1 MTRPTSIRIVVA
13 GLLTLM
19 ACLLYLDRYAV
30 GIASE
35 SMRVDL
41 NMTQTQM
48 SWFLSA
54 FFWSYALCQV
64 PAGWLSDRFGPR
76 IMLTVYILGW
86 SLFTGLLGVT
96 TQVGMVLLLRFLCG
110 VTQAGAYPVCSGM
123 IRKWFPVERRGIAS
137 SIVSMGGRS
146 GAVLAPILT
155 AVLMTAFAAYAL
167 TYSAESQTDEGTATL
182 VKAFAGGWRPVLV
195 IYGLIGIVVAFAFAA
210 MSRDTPQQHPLCN
223 EAERRLIAGEDS
235 RHVSNRREG
244 ADGLDVSDH
253 AAIDDQTNVESN
265 PFAVSSALTA
275 VADNQSEGIAPADE
289 SPDNQR
295 FPLIPILT
303 SLSLWGNSL
312 TQFFTNIGWLFV
324 VTWLPRY
331 LGNVHGVPLK
341 EQALMTA
348 IPTIAGIAGMVLGGF
363 WTDVAGRRFGLKWG
377 RRLPIMATR
386 FMAAA
391 GYGMCLILGL
401 MFLPTA
407 ESRWLPWMIVLG
419 LSIATFSCDLGVPA
433 MWAYSQDV
441 GGKYT
446 ASVMGWAN
454 MHGNFGAAVAP
465 LMYNA
470 ILGETPE
477 LSEWNLLFGFCT
489 AVFALSGVTA
499 LVIDGTKPIANK
511 SRVS

>member
-1 MTRPTSIRIVVA
+1 MTRPSSIRIVVA

-76 IMLTVYILGW
+76 IMLTAYILGW

-123 IRKWFPVERRGIAS
+123 IRKWFPVERRGTAS
-137 SIVSMGGRS
+137 SIVAMGGRS

-155 AVLMTAFAAYAL
+155 AALMTAFAAFAL
-167 TYSAESQTDEGTATL
+167 TYSTESQTDEWTRTL

-195 IYGLIGIVVAFAFAA
+195 IYGLIGILVAFAFAA
-210 MSRDTPQQHPLCN
+210 LARNTPEKHPLCN
-223 EAERRLIAGEDS
+223 EAERNLIRGETSGHTFDK
-235 RHVSNRREG
+235 
-244 ADGLDVSDH
+244 
-253 AAIDDQTNVESN
+253 AAIVANETGDSGDLYS
-265 PFAVSSALTA
+265 
-275 VADNQSEGIAPADE
+275 ADNSPAVFPKAQAKDATTADAG
-289 SPDNQR
+289 SGDQR
-295 FPLIPILT
+295 FPLIPVLT

-331 LGNVHGVPLK
+331 LGQVHQVPLK

-348 IPTIAGIAGMVLGGF
+348 IPTIAGIVGMLGGGY
-363 WTDVAGRRFGLKWG
+363 WTDVAARRFGLKWG

-386 FMAAA
+386 FLAAA
-391 GYGMCLILGL
+391 GYGMCLMLGL
-401 MFLPTA
+401 MFLPNA
-407 ESRWLPWMIVLG
+407 DSRWLPWMIVAG

-454 MHGNFGAAVAP
+454 MHGNFGAALAP
-465 LMYNA
+465 LLYNA
-470 ILGETPE
+470 ILGETPS
-477 LSEWNLLFGFCT
+477 LGEWNRLFAFCT
-489 AVFALSGVTA
+489 GVFVLSGFTA

-511 SRVS
+511 PQSA

>member
-1 MTRPTSIRIVVA
+1 MTRPSYIRIAVA

-41 NMTQTQM
+41 KMTQTQM

-76 IMLTVYILGW
+76 VMLTAYILGW

-96 TQVGMVLLLRFLCG
+96 TQVGMVLFLRFLCG
-110 VTQAGAYPVCSGM
+110 ATQAGAYPVCSGM
-123 IRKWFPVERRGIAS
+123 LRHWFPAARRGAAS
-137 SIVSMGGRS
+137 SIVAMGGRS

-155 AVLMTAFAAYAL
+155 AALMAAF
-167 TYSAESQTDEGTATL
+167 S
-182 VKAFAGGWRPVLV
+182 GGWRPVLIV
-195 IYGLIGIVVAFAFAA
+195 YGLVGILVAFVFAWIC
-210 MSRDTPQQHPLCN
+210 RDTPRDHPLCN
-223 EAERRLIAGEDS
+223 DAERELISGDTPARAKGIAGSTGYALNDT
-235 RHVSNRREG
+235 
-244 ADGLDVSDH
+244 DVASS
-253 AAIDDQTNVESN
+253 ES
-265 PFAVSSALTA
+265 
-275 VADNQSEGIAPADE
+275 
-289 SPDNQR
+289 QR
-295 FPLIPILT
+295 FPLIPVLT
-303 SLSLWGNSL
+303 SISLWGNSL

-331 LGNVHGVPLK
+331 LGNVHQVPLQ

-348 IPTIAGIAGMVLGGF
+348 IPTVAGIAGMLCGGW
-363 WTDVAGRRFGLKWG
+363 WTDVAARRFGLKWG
-377 RRLPIMATR
+377 RRLPIVATR
-386 FMAAA
+386 FTAAC
-391 GYGMCLILGL
+391 GYGMCMTLGL
-401 MFLPTA
+401 FCMPDPD
-407 ESRWLPWMIVLG
+407 SRWLPWMIVAG

-446 ASVMGWAN
+446 ASIMGWAN

-465 LMYNA
+465 LLYNA
-470 ILGETPE
+470 ILGETPT
-477 LSEWNLLFGFCT
+477 LSQWNTLFAFCSG
-489 AVFALSGVTA
+489 VFALSGVTA
-499 LVIDGTKPIANK
+499 LVIDSTKSISSPRHHPA
-511 SRVS
+511 

>member
-1 MTRPTSIRIVVA
+1 MTRPSYIRIAVA

-41 NMTQTQM
+41 KMTQTQM

-76 IMLTVYILGW
+76 VMLTAYILGW

-96 TQVGMVLLLRFLCG
+96 TQVGMVLFLRFLCG
-110 VTQAGAYPVCSGM
+110 ATQAGAYPVCSGM
-123 IRKWFPVERRGIAS
+123 LRHWFPAARRGAAS
-137 SIVSMGGRS
+137 SIVAMGGRS

-155 AVLMTAFAAYAL
+155 AALMAAF
-167 TYSAESQTDEGTATL
+167 S
-182 VKAFAGGWRPVLV
+182 GGWRPVLIV
-195 IYGLIGIVVAFAFAA
+195 YGLVGILVAFVFAWIC
-210 MSRDTPQQHPLCN
+210 RDTPRDHPLCN
-223 EAERRLIAGEDS
+223 DAERELISGDTPA
-235 RHVSNRREG
+235 R
-244 ADGLDVSDH
+244 AK
-253 AAIDDQTNVESN
+253 
-265 PFAVSSALTA
+265 
-275 VADNQSEGIAPADE
+275 GIASSTGNALNDPDVASSE
-289 SPDNQR
+289 SQR
-295 FPLIPILT
+295 FPLIPVLT
-303 SLSLWGNSL
+303 SISLWGNSL

-331 LGNVHGVPLK
+331 LGNVHQVPLQ

-348 IPTIAGIAGMVLGGF
+348 IPTVAGIAGMLCGGW
-363 WTDVAGRRFGLKWG
+363 WTDVAARRFGLKWG
-377 RRLPIMATR
+377 RRLPIVATR
-386 FMAAA
+386 FTAAC
-391 GYGMCLILGL
+391 GYGMCMTLGL
-401 MFLPTA
+401 FCMPDPD
-407 ESRWLPWMIVLG
+407 SRWLPWMIVVG

-446 ASVMGWAN
+446 ASIMGWAN

-465 LMYNA
+465 LLYNA
-470 ILGETPE
+470 ILGETPT
-477 LSEWNLLFGFCT
+477 LSQWNTLFAFCSG
-489 AVFALSGVTA
+489 VFALSGVTA
-499 LVIDGTKPIANK
+499 LVIDSTKSISSPRHHPA
-511 SRVS
+511 

>member
-1 MTRPTSIRIVVA
+1 MTRPSSIRIAVA

-41 NMTQTQM
+41 RMTQTQM

-76 IMLTVYILGW
+76 VMLTAYILGW

-96 TQVGMVLLLRFLCG
+96 TQVGLVLLLRFLCG
-110 VTQAGAYPVCSGM
+110 ATQAGAYPVCSGM
-123 IRKWFPVERRGIAS
+123 LRHWFPASRRGAAS
-137 SIVSMGGRS
+137 SMVAMGGRS

-155 AVLMTAFAAYAL
+155 AALMAAF
-167 TYSAESQTDEGTATL
+167 
-182 VKAFAGGWRPVLV
+182 VGGWRPVLIV
-195 IYGLIGIVVAFAFAA
+195 YGLVGVVVAFVFAWIC
-210 MSRDTPQQHPLCN
+210 RDTPRDHPLCN
-223 EAERRLIAGEDS
+223 EAERELISGHTQNASGFPAVEADHRQS
-235 RHVSNRREG
+235 GMDESYGTENPYSSGVMEAARSTGSNRTSG
-244 ADGLDVSDH
+244 TDTT
-253 AAIDDQTNVESN
+253 DD
-265 PFAVSSALTA
+265 SSHET
-275 VADNQSEGIAPADE
+275 P
-289 SPDNQR
+289 R
-295 FPLIPILT
+295 FPIIPVLT

-331 LGNVHGVPLK
+331 LGNVHQVPLQ
-341 EQALMTA
+341 EQAMMTA
-348 IPTIAGIAGMVLGGF
+348 IPTVAGIAGMLCGGW
-363 WTDVAGRRFGLKWG
+363 WTDVAARRFGLKWG
-377 RRLPIMATR
+377 RRLPIVSTR
-386 FMAAA
+386 FMAAC
-391 GYGMCLILGL
+391 GYGMCLTLGL
-401 MFLPTA
+401 FCMPDP
-407 ESRWLPWMIVLG
+407 ESRWLPWMIVVG

-441 GGKYT
+441 GGRYT

-465 LMYNA
+465 LLYNA
-470 ILGETPE
+470 ILGETPS
-477 LSEWNLLFGFCT
+477 LTQWNSLFAFCT
-489 AVFALSGVTA
+489 LVFALSGVTA
-499 LVIDGTKPIANK
+499 MVIDSTKRIA
-511 SRVS
+511 R

>member
-1 MTRPTSIRIVVA
+1 MTRPSYIRIAVA

-41 NMTQTQM
+41 KMTQTQM

-76 IMLTVYILGW
+76 VMLTAYILGW

-96 TQVGMVLLLRFLCG
+96 TQVGMVLFLRFLCG
-110 VTQAGAYPVCSGM
+110 ATQAGAYPVCSGM
-123 IRKWFPVERRGIAS
+123 LRHWFPAARRGAAS
-137 SIVSMGGRS
+137 SIVAMGGRS

-155 AVLMTAFAAYAL
+155 AALMAAF
-167 TYSAESQTDEGTATL
+167 S
-182 VKAFAGGWRPVLV
+182 GGWRPVLIV
-195 IYGLIGIVVAFAFAA
+195 YGLVGILVAFVFAWIC
-210 MSRDTPQQHPLCN
+210 RDTPRDHPLCN
-223 EAERRLIAGEDS
+223 DAERELISGDTPA
-235 RHVSNRREG
+235 R
-244 ADGLDVSDH
+244 AK
-253 AAIDDQTNVESN
+253 
-265 PFAVSSALTA
+265 
-275 VADNQSEGIAPADE
+275 GIASSTGNALNDTDVASSE
-289 SPDNQR
+289 SQR
-295 FPLIPILT
+295 FPLIPVLT
-303 SLSLWGNSL
+303 SISLWGNSL

-331 LGNVHGVPLK
+331 LGNVHQVPLQ

-348 IPTIAGIAGMVLGGF
+348 IPTVAGIAGMLCGGW
-363 WTDVAGRRFGLKWG
+363 WTDVAARRFGLKWG
-377 RRLPIMATR
+377 RRLPIVATR
-386 FMAAA
+386 FTAAC
-391 GYGMCLILGL
+391 GYGMCMTLGL
-401 MFLPTA
+401 FCMPDPD
-407 ESRWLPWMIVLG
+407 SRWLPWMIVVG

-446 ASVMGWAN
+446 ASIMGWAN

-465 LMYNA
+465 LLYNA
-470 ILGETPE
+470 ILGETPT
-477 LSEWNLLFGFCT
+477 LSQWNTLFAFCSG
-489 AVFALSGVTA
+489 VFALSGVTA
-499 LVIDGTKPIANK
+499 LVIDSTKSISSPRHHPA
-511 SRVS
+511 

>member
-1 MTRPTSIRIVVA
+1 MTRPSSIRIAVA

-41 NMTQTQM
+41 KMTQTQM

-76 IMLTVYILGW
+76 VMLTTYILGW

-110 VTQAGAYPVCSGM
+110 ATQAGAYPVCSGM
-123 IRKWFPVERRGIAS
+123 LRHWFPAARRGAAS
-137 SIVSMGGRS
+137 SVVAMGGRS

-155 AVLMTAFAAYAL
+155 AALMAAFV
-167 TYSAESQTDEGTATL
+167 D
-182 VKAFAGGWRPVLV
+182 GWRPVLIV
-195 IYGLIGIVVAFAFAA
+195 YGLVGILVAFVFAWIC
-210 MSRDTPQQHPLCN
+210 RNTPREHPLCN
-223 EAERRLIAGEDS
+223 EAERELISGHTPVVSAIFSVGEA
-235 RHVSNRREG
+235 HG
-244 ADGLDVSDH
+244 
-253 AAIDDQTNVESN
+253 
-265 PFAVSSALTA
+265 
-275 VADNQSEGIAPADE
+275 QSGMDE
-289 SPDNQR
+289 SYRTESPYSVIEADSSYGAEKIPGSDKTEKSDSESQR
-295 FPLIPILT
+295 FPFIPVLT
-303 SLSLWGNSL
+303 SISLWGNSL

-331 LGNVHGVPLK
+331 LGNVHQVPLQ

-348 IPTIAGIAGMVLGGF
+348 IPTVAGIAGMLCGGW
-363 WTDVAGRRFGLKWG
+363 WTDVAARRFGLKWG
-377 RRLPIMATR
+377 RRLPILATR
-386 FMAAA
+386 FTAAC
-391 GYGMCLILGL
+391 GYGMCMILGL
-401 MFLPTA
+401 FCMPDPD
-407 ESRWLPWMIVLG
+407 SRWLPWMIVAG

-446 ASVMGWAN
+446 ASIMGWAN

-465 LMYNA
+465 LLYNA
-470 ILGETPE
+470 ILGETPS
-477 LSEWNLLFGFCT
+477 LTQWNSLFAFCT

-499 LVIDGTKPIANK
+499 LVIDSTKPIARK
-511 SRVS
+511 